1 MGRKVPDLLDYDI
14 TKEVDSPT
22 PWVKP
27 VVIIS
32 KMDGDIKLCIDVHGY
47 QQQIGCHTT

>member
-1 MGRKVPDLLDYDI
+1 M
-14 TKEVDSPT
+14 KEVDSPT

-27 VVIIS
+27 VVIIP

-47 QQQIGCHTT
+47 QQ